1 MLSWSSENTRTR
13 QGENTKFER
22 CLQEMC
28 KGECKQSE
36 NKRLSCAFYEEFDG
50 VLRVI
55 NIVKLPHV
63 CEVGVAEELAQS
75 PP

>member
-1 MLSWSSENTRTR
+1 
-13 QGENTKFER
+13 
-22 CLQEMC
+22 MC

-36 NKRLSCAFYEEFDG
+36 NKRLSCAFYEKFDG

-63 CEVGVAEELAQS
+63 CEVGVAEELAQL